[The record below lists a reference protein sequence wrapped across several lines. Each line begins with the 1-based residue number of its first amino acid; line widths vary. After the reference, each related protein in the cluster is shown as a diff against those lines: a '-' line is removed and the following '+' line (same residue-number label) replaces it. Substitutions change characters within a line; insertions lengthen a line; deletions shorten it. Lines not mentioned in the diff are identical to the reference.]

1 MFSGGFSLSA
11 PYPNETV
18 VSSSS
23 ATPFFL
29 LSIMSMIQP
38 VGSWWP
44 LLWHLCRSFSVGTT
58 TGTCR
63 PLNDCLGDYLPLH
76 YLSSALPQHPIITI
90 HSGHLIQWQKLDSA
104 ILFHHHHPHVLI
116 HRIRWLHIQ
125 KNYLGRH
132 LKTLT
137 STIIPTVAANSYFTE
152 TFLATGFSIT
162 NSSTFHCVCVVIF
175 TPTGKHL
182 KVCKRCATKLPCNLG
197 TDAFSFW
204 QLDSCEYS
212 CYNL

>member
-18 VSSSS
+18 VSSSP

-38 VGSWWP
+38 VDSWWP

-63 PLNDCLGDYLPLH
+63 LLNDCLGDYLPLH
-76 YLSSALPQHPIITI
+76 YLSLKCPPPAPDHYNPLRPLDPVAKIGFCYSFSSSSSTR
-90 HSGHLIQWQKLDSA
+90 LDSQN
-104 ILFHHHHPHVLI
+104 
-116 HRIRWLHIQ
+116 RWLHIQ

-182 KVCKRCATKLPCNLG
+182 KVCKRCAT
-197 TDAFSFW
+197 
-204 QLDSCEYS
+204 
-212 CYNL
+212 